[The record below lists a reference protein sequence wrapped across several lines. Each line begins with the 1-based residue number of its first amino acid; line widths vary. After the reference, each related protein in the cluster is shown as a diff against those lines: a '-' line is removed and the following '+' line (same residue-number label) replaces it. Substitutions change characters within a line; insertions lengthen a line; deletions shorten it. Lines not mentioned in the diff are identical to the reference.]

1 MTKTEE
7 LSVRRKQIELG
18 GGTDKLNAQRGA
30 GKLTARERLDLLFD
44 KNSFVEIGAFRTHHC
59 TDFGMTFKA
68 APGDGVITGYG
79 QVDGR
84 LVYAYAQDF
93 TVLGGSLGAVHAE
106 KICRIQETALKN
118 GAPVVGLM
126 DSGGA
131 RIQEGVCALAGYGK
145 IFCRNTLA
153 SGVIPQIS
161 AIMGPCAGGAVYS
174 PAITDYIVMV
184 DKTSNMFITGPEV
197 IRTVTGESVTGQ
209 DLGGAAVHSQK
220 SGVAHFISHS
230 DEQCIHT
237 IRRLL
242 GYMPDNNG
250 GQTPL
255 KDLGDDPGRPTPQ
268 LETLVPDDPRKAY
281 NMLDVIHTLVDRGE
295 FMEVQKDFA
304 ANIIVGYGRF
314 NGRTVGIVA
323 NQPRIAAGCLDVD
336 ASDKAARFIR
346 CCDSFNT
353 PLLTLAD
360 VPGFLPGVAQ
370 EHRGIIRHGAKLLY
384 AYSEATV
391 PKITVITRKA
401 YGGAY
406 IGMCCSSLGAD
417 AVFAWPGSEIAVM
430 GAEAAAGIVFRHEIR
445 ASASPEAVREEKIK
459 EYEAKFS
466 GPYFAAEHGFVDDI
480 IPPWD
485 TRRRIISALESAAG
499 KEERRPGKK
508 HGNIPL

>member
-1 MTKTEE
+1 MTKKEE
-7 LSVRRKQIELG
+7 LSVRRRQLLLG
-18 GGTDKLNAQRGA
+18 GGTDKLNAQRAA

-44 KNSFVEIGAFRTHHC
+44 QNTFVETGAFRTHHC
-59 TDFGMTFKA
+59 TDFAMAGRT
-68 APGDGVITGYG
+68 APGDGVVTGWG
-79 QVDGR
+79 RVNGR

-106 KICRIQETALKN
+106 KICRVQETALKN

-145 IFCRNTLA
+145 IFYQNTRA
-153 SGVIPQIS
+153 SGVVPQIS

-184 DKTSNMFITGPEV
+184 DRTSNMFITGPEV
-197 IRTVTGESVTGQ
+197 IRAVTGESVAGEE
-209 DLGGAAVHSQK
+209 LGGAGVHSRM
-220 SGVAHFISHS
+220 SGVAHFLSAS
-230 DEQCIHT
+230 DEQCIYT
-237 IRRLL
+237 IRTLL
-242 GYMPDNNG
+242 GYMPDNNRE
-250 GQTPL
+250 QTPL
-255 KDLGDDPGRPTPQ
+255 KDLGDDPGRLAPQ
-268 LETLVPDDPRKAY
+268 LESLVPEDPRKAY
-281 NMLDVIHTLVDRGE
+281 NMLDVIHAIVDRGE

-304 ANIIVGYGRF
+304 ANIIVGYGRL

-336 ASDKAARFIR
+336 SSDKAARFIR

-370 EHRGIIRHGAKLLY
+370 EHKGIIRHGAKLLY

-430 GAEAAAGIVFRHEIR
+430 GAEGAVGIVYKHELKT
-445 ASASPEAVREEKIK
+445 AANPELLREEKKK

-480 IPPWD
+480 ISPCE
-485 TRRRIISALESAAG
+485 TRRRVIDALESAVGRMAG
-499 KEERRPGKK
+499 RSGKV

>member
-250 GQTPL
+250 RQTPL

-459 EYEAKFS
+459 EYEAQFS

-480 IPPWD
+480 IPPCD

>member
-1 MTKTEE
+1 MTKTEA
-7 LSVRRKQIELG
+7 LSARRRQTELG
-18 GGTDKLNAQRGA
+18 GGTDKLNAQRA
-30 GKLTARERLDLLFD
+30 SGKLTARERLDLLFD
-44 KNSFVEIGAFRTHHC
+44 PGTFAETGAFMIHHC
-59 TDFGMTFKA
+59 TDLGMA
-68 APGDGVITGYG
+68 GREGPCDGVVTGCG
-79 QVDGR
+79 RVAGR

-106 KICRIQETALKN
+106 KICRVQEAALKN

-131 RIQEGVCALAGYGK
+131 RIQEGVCALDGYGK
-145 IFCRNTLA
+145 IFYQNTLA
-153 SGVIPQIS
+153 SGVVPQIS

-184 DKTSNMFITGPEV
+184 ERTGNMFITGPEV
-197 IRTVTGESVTGQ
+197 IRTVTGEVVTGEA
-209 DLGGAAVHSQK
+209 LGGAGVHSQK
-220 SGVAHFISHS
+220 SGVSHFLAHS
-230 DEQCIHT
+230 DEQCIRT
-237 IRRLL
+237 IRMLL
-242 GYMPDNNG
+242 GYLPDNNR
-250 GQTPL
+250 QQPPTRDP
-255 KDLGDDPGRPTPQ
+255 GDDPGRAVPQ
-268 LETLVPDDPRKAY
+268 LEFLVPQDPRKAY
-281 NMLDVIHTLVDRGE
+281 NMLDVIHALADRGE

-314 NGRTVGIVA
+314 NGRVVGIVA

-353 PLLTLAD
+353 PILTLAD
-360 VPGFLPGVAQ
+360 VPGFLPGVTQ
-370 EHRGIIRHGAKLLY
+370 EHRGIIRHGAKMLY

-406 IGMCCSSLGAD
+406 IGMCCRSLGAD

-430 GAEAAAGIVFRHEIR
+430 GAEGAVGIVFKHEIE
-445 ASASPEAVREEKIK
+445 ASANPGKVREEKIR
-459 EYEAKFS
+459 EYEARFS

-480 IPPWD
+480 IPPCE
-485 TRRRIISALESAAG
+485 TRRRIIQALERAAG